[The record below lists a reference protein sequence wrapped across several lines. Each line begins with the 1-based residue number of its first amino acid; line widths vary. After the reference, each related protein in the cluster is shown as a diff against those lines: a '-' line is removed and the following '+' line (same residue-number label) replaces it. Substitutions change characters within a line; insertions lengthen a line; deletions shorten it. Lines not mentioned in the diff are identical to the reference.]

1 MSENNIDKFS
11 LDEILSEYTPKT
23 AKSSGEIDVEDI
35 INETNLHTAMAASAE
50 IADRG
55 QESAETASSENPES
69 TVAAAEADE
78 SAAHEASADTAE
90 ADKKRE
96 GFLILTCAPSAKR

>member
-23 AKSSGEIDVEDI
+23 AKSSGEMDVEDI

-50 IADRG
+50 IADRVLKRRLLKIPKI
-55 QESAETASSENPES
+55 QSPPRKLTRALLTKRVPIPPKPIKS
-69 TVAAAEADE
+69 TRA
-78 SAAHEASADTAE
+78 
-90 ADKKRE
+90 
-96 GFLILTCAPSAKR
+96 FLILTCAPSAKR